1 MLSLFPDGSIQ
12 SKIDICSCKSCIK
25 GDFVSCFS
33 EKGKTV
39 PQVTEVSD
47 NDSTTESKFENDYDD
62 GDVESDAEAQNL
74 RSESVE
80 CFDQKYHHHIVL
92 LI

>member
-47 NDSTTESKFENDYDD
+47 DDSTTESKLENDYDD
-62 GDVESDAEAQNL
+62 GDAESDAEAHKL
-74 RSESVE
+74 RSESVK
-80 CFDQKYHHHIVL
+80 CFDQKYHHRIVL

>member
-1 MLSLFPDGSIQ
+1 MDPSSQKSTYVLVNPVSKVILFLAFQ
-12 SKIDICSCKSCIK
+12 KKAKLFHKS
-25 GDFVSCFS
+25 
-33 EKGKTV
+33 
-39 PQVTEVSD
+39 EVSD

-62 GDVESDAEAQNL
+62 GDAESDAEAQNL